1 MFKKIR
7 SITLTGAVAIMA
19 TSAVAQDIVFSG
31 VSTTSDDYQLGVIWS
46 GIAREAGISMTVVET
61 EPCPACGKRHRAK
74 LT

>member
-46 GIAREAGISMTVVET
+46 GIAREDGI
-61 EPCPACGKRHRAK
+61 
-74 LT
+74 